1 MKPFNELIKNFDK
14 IRDYLRAFS
23 VYGYKQR
30 DDFAHKSSRTYD
42 NEKRRIQSYLDPYIH
57 EQTSQK
63 GKRISINFDYLS
75 ITANPLFEG
84 FKTKSFTKNDM
95 MLHFILLDILI
106 SFESLTLT
114 EIYDHLTFDYLNAF
128 ENYKSIDQRTI
139 RLKLQEY
146 INAGLILEN
155 KEGKTAYYRL
165 APNPL
170 AHLSSDTI
178 NRLYTALSFY
188 QNVAPLGLLG
198 HFILEKEHAH
208 QPYFAFSNLHFS
220 NTVDDLLVSELFRAI
235 NEQKLVRFIHQ
246 NNVDTIA
253 LPLKLVDNVE
263 QGRRYITA
271 YNYSDNQYK
280 FFRLDRLIE
289 IKVLDEVDDFLPQ
302 KLKIIDT
309 LLDTT
314 WGIALSMMDSP
325 HQSEVWELIL
335 HIDEQTENDL
345 LLYLKNAHSKT
356 SLHRVGPN
364 TFHYTLSIL
373 DGNEAVPWLRQFISR
388 IISIDCNNQGAL
400 HRFIQ
405 DIKLMNSYYEEET
418 DDTL

>member
-14 IRDYLRAFS
+14 IREYLRAFS

-42 NEKRRIQSYLDPYIH
+42 NEKRRIQSYLDAYIH

-75 ITANPLFEG
+75 ITFNPLFEG
-84 FKTKSFTKNDM
+84 FKTKSFTKNDI
-95 MLHFILLDILI
+95 MLHFVLLDLLT
-106 SFESLTLT
+106 SFDSLTLT
-114 EIYDHLTFDYLNAF
+114 EIYDHLTFDYLDAF
-128 ENYKSIDQRTI
+128 EDSKLIDQRTI

-155 KEGKTAYYRL
+155 KDGKATYYRL
-165 APNPL
+165 VPNPL
-170 AHLSSDTI
+170 AHLSNDTI
-178 NRLYTALSFY
+178 SRLYTALSFY

-198 HFILEKEHAH
+198 HFILEKEQTHR
-208 QPYFAFSNLHFS
+208 PYFAFSNMHFS
-220 NTVDDLLVSELFRAI
+220 HTVDDLLVSELFRAI
-235 NEQKLVRFIHQ
+235 NSHKLVRFIHQ
-246 NNVDTIA
+246 NNVGTVA

-263 QGRRYITA
+263 QGRRYITV
-271 YNYSDNQYK
+271 YNYLDNQYK

-289 IKVLDEVDDFLPQ
+289 IKVLDEVDDYFPQ

-314 WGIALSMMDSP
+314 WGIALSLMDYP
-325 HQSEVWELIL
+325 HQPEVWELIL
-335 HIDEQTENDL
+335 HIDEQTENHL
-345 LLYLKNAHSKT
+345 LTYLKNAHTQT
-356 SLHRVGPN
+356 SLHRVSPN

-373 DGNEAVPWLRQFISR
+373 DGNEVVPWLRQFIGR
-388 IISIDCNNQGAL
+388 IISIKCNNQSAL
-400 HRFIQ
+400 NRFIN
-405 DIKLMNSYYEEET
+405 DVKLMYSYYEEEN

>member
-1 MKPFNELIKNFDK
+1 
-14 IRDYLRAFS
+14 
-23 VYGYKQR
+23 
-30 DDFAHKSSRTYD
+30 
-42 NEKRRIQSYLDPYIH
+42 
-57 EQTSQK
+57 
-63 GKRISINFDYLS
+63 
-75 ITANPLFEG
+75 
-84 FKTKSFTKNDM
+84 
-95 MLHFILLDILI
+95 MLHFVLLDLLI
-106 SFESLTLT
+106 SFDSLTLT
-114 EIYDHLTFDYLNAF
+114 EIYDHLTFDYLDAF
-128 ENYKSIDQRTI
+128 EDYKLIDQRTI

-146 INAGLILEN
+146 IHAGLILEN
-155 KEGKTAYYRL
+155 KEGKTTYYRL

-170 AHLSSDTI
+170 AHLSTDTM

-198 HFILEKEHAH
+198 HFILEKENVH

-220 NTVDDLLVSELFRAI
+220 HTVDDLLVSELFRAI
-235 NEQKLVRFIHQ
+235 NSHKLVRFVHK

-263 QGRRYITA
+263 QGRRYITV

-289 IKVLDEVDDFLPQ
+289 IKVLDEVDDYFPQ

-325 HQSEVWELIL
+325 HQPEVWELIL

-345 LLYLKNAHSKT
+345 LTSLKKAHSNT
-356 SLHRVGPN
+356 SLYRVSPN

-373 DGNEAVPWLRQFISR
+373 DANEAVPWLRQFIGR
-388 IISIDCNNQGAL
+388 IISIDCTNELAL
-400 HRFIQ
+400 KRFIQ
-405 DIKLMNSYYEEET
+405 DIKLMNSYYKEET
-418 DDTL
+418 NDTL